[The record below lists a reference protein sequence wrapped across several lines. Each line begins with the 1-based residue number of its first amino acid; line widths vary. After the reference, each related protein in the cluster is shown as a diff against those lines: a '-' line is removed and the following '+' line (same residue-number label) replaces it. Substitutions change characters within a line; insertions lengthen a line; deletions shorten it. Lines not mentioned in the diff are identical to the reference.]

1 MVLVDLS
8 DIKVPLDANETV
20 VVNAGRTFV
29 EPPHPH
35 YTANKHNI
43 KKYFIPI
50 SLVSMA
56 FRMPFKS

>member
-8 DIKVPLDANETV
+8 DMKVPLDAKETV
-20 VVNAGRTFV
+20 VVIAGRTFV
-29 EPPHPH
+29 EPPHPDN
-35 YTANKHNI
+35 TANKHNI